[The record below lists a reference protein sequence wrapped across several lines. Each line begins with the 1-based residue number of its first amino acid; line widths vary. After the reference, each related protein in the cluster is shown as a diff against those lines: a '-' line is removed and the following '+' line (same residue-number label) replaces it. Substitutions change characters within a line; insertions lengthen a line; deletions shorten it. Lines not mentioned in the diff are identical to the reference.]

1 MNRSV
6 TQYLSEAGKYSN
18 KDYAKPATGI
28 FDALKKASSYVGD
41 KIKTKSIITPTIDP
55 KNPPKTK

>member
-6 TQYLSEAGKYSN
+6 IQYLSEAGKLST
-18 KDYAKPATGI
+18 KDYAKPATGM

-41 KIKTKSIITPTIDP
+41 KIKTKSIVTPI
-55 KNPPKTK
+55 KNPNLPKTK